1 MELLQRT
8 GPAWPDE
15 ARAGCERCSQ
25 ASELYE
31 YECERHNRTAAD
43 LREAK
48 SALRAVYALMS
59 DRERDSTVL
68 LEMIEEAACTGL
80 EDWEREAAVREYRE
94 EA

>member
-1 MELLQRT
+1 MNHPSQQPR
-8 GPAWPDE
+8 
-15 ARAGCERCSQ
+15 ERCQQ
-25 ASELYE
+25 ASELHDYE
-31 YECERHNRTAAD
+31 RARHDRTAAD

-48 SALRAVYALMS
+48 SALRAIYALVQ
-59 DRERDSTVL
+59 DREHDATVL